1 MLTGVLFDWRGHYDK
16 ILSNRPPGE
25 IPKRWSGL
33 AKCQSCDSTVPSK
46 ARRCPR
52 CGAPRSPRLLSRLG
66 ALIAIA
72 SLVAVFALCAR
83 LLGDSAPEQRPSERL
98 GQWSDE
104 DNYVIV
110 EVPAAPS
117 PFAGVAA
124 AQESPTVR

>member
-1 MLTGVLFDWRGHYDK
+1 
-16 ILSNRPPGE
+16 
-25 IPKRWSGL
+25 
-33 AKCQSCDSTVPSK
+33 
-46 ARRCPR
+46 
-52 CGAPRSPRLLSRLG
+52 LG

-83 LLGDSAPEQRPSERL
+83 LLGDSAPEQKPSERL

-110 EVPAAPS
+110 EVPSAAS

-124 AQESPTVR
+124 AQEGPTVR